1 MIRAHQ
7 IWDRSVAHQPQ
18 SPNTP
23 SRKQLS
29 GRFRG
34 VGCSPKR
41 VWGRFGDLLCQSMF
55 GTSRLPAITSLT
67 AATAATAAT
76 SATATATATA
86 SRAAAAAAAA
96 SATVAAAATTTLSW
110 FSGLCFVDDQCSTVE
125 FRAVERFD
133 RRLATFVFHCDES
146 EPARPTR
153 LAISDHGHFLYLPM
167 RTECRLERVLSG
179 VVIEVPYIQFHGQ
192 APIQNR
198 GTR

>member
-1 MIRAHQ
+1 
-7 IWDRSVAHQPQ
+7 
-18 SPNTP
+18 
-23 SRKQLS
+23 
-29 GRFRG
+29 
-34 VGCSPKR
+34 
-41 VWGRFGDLLCQSMF
+41 MF
-55 GTSRLPAITSLT
+55 GAPRLPAITSLT
-67 AATAATAAT
+67 AATAATATATAAAT
-76 SATATATATA
+76 SATATAAAA
-86 SRAAAAAAAA
+86 SRAAAAAAA
-96 SATVAAAATTTLSW
+96 SATVAAAAATTTLSW
-110 FSGLCFVDDQCSTVE
+110 FSGLCFVDDQCSAVE